1 MDNLSQED
9 EPGPITVFDNY
20 RSLIDPNILIFVK
33 KDIVPPFRFKAGGW
47 ELAQSSI
54 ELGPAMKA
62 RIAERGYFMCRVKDD
77 GTSWYERKRW
87 LARDL
92 ACPRDDRRHLYMRPA
107 PSPRRG
113 NLAFIQ
119 FGSNGRPRDNALFLD
134 LLDQRKHVGRKL
146 PCTSLV
152 ASVPILAAS

>member
-77 GTSWYERKRW
+77 GTSWYE
-87 LARDL
+87 LTDL
-92 ACPRDDRRHLYMRPA
+92 PTPRY
-107 PSPRRG
+107 
-113 NLAFIQ
+113 
-119 FGSNGRPRDNALFLD
+119 
-134 LLDQRKHVGRKL
+134 
-146 PCTSLV
+146 
-152 ASVPILAAS
+152 